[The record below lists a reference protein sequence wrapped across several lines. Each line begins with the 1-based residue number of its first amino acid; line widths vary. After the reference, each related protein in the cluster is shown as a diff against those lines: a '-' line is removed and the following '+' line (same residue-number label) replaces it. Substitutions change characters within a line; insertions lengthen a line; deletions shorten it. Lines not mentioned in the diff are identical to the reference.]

1 MASTGGS
8 IFISNFTTSMG
19 FLSLTISSHRGLA
32 SFGFLTF
39 AGMLCIFYAYRL
51 LFPALA
57 RWLQQAEAEI

>member
-1 MASTGGS
+1 
-8 IFISNFTTSMG
+8 MG

-57 RWLQQAEAEI
+57 RWFQKAEVMI